1 MAESYLVDTQ
11 TLIVSF
17 LSPDKLPKKAR
28 SIMEN
33 GDVERVLSVV
43 SIVEVGIKSG
53 LGKLQITEAELQMA
67 VRDLQLKV
75 IPFSATH
82 AFGLFRL
89 PQRTD
94 MFDRM
99 LVATALALD
108 VPVISGDREFSHYK
122 GLKVIWQ

>member
-1 MAESYLVDTQ
+1 MPESYLVDTQ
-11 TLIVSF
+11 TLIISF
-17 LSPDKLPKKAR
+17 LFPDKLPKRAR
-28 SIMEN
+28 SIMED
-33 GDVERVLSVV
+33 GGIERILSVV

-53 LGKLQITEAELQMA
+53 LGKLKITEAELQMA
-67 VRDLQLKV
+67 IRDLQLKV

-99 LVATALALD
+99 LVATALVLD
-108 VPVISGDREFSHYK
+108 MPIISGDREFSQYE
-122 GLKVIWQ
+122 GLKVVWQ

>member
-1 MAESYLVDTQ
+1 MEDGS
-11 TLIVSF
+11 IERM
-17 LSPDKLPKKAR
+17 LSA
-28 SIMEN
+28 
-33 GDVERVLSVV
+33 V

-53 LGKLQITEAELQMA
+53 LGKLKITESELQTA
-67 VRDLQLKV
+67 LRDLQLKV

-108 VPVISGDREFSHYK
+108 APIISGDREFSRYE

>member
-1 MAESYLVDTQ
+1 MEDGSLER
-11 TLIVSF
+11 L
-17 LSPDKLPKKAR
+17 LSA
-28 SIMEN
+28 
-33 GDVERVLSVV
+33 VSVV
-43 SIVEVGIKSG
+43 KVGIKSG
-53 LGKLQITEAELQMA
+53 LGKLKITEAELQMA
-67 VRDLQLKV
+67 IRDLQLKV
-75 IPFSATH
+75 IPFLAAH

-108 VPVISGDREFSHYK
+108 APIISGDREFSQYE